1 MLKDSRYKKLVEIV
15 SNKLSCSAHNLD
27 HVFRV
32 YKLCMLIA
40 EAEDGVDLEV
50 LIPAALL
57 HDIARVEESQDQ
69 SGTIDHAVLGSEMA
83 EEILLNLEYDIEK
96 INRIKHCIIAHRFR
110 TGNEPKTIE
119 AKILFDADKLD
130 VIGATGIARTFMLA
144 GQFGQRLNQ
153 NNELDQ
159 YLESNSVENGR
170 LKDVSKHSPLIEY
183 EIKFKK
189 IPNKLYTDKAKSIG
203 HKRLEYMENYFNQLS
218 SEFEGIE

>member
-1 MLKDSRYKKLVEIV
+1 M
-15 SNKLSCSAHNLD
+15 
-27 HVFRV
+27 
-32 YKLCMLIA
+32 A
-40 EAEDGVDLEV
+40 EA
-50 LIPAALL
+50 
-57 HDIARVEESQDQ
+57 
-69 SGTIDHAVLGSEMA
+69 
-83 EEILLNLEYDIEK
+83 ILLNLEYDIEK
-96 INRIKHCIIAHRFR
+96 VNRIKHCIIAHRFR

-144 GQFGQRLNQ
+144 GQFGQRINQ

-159 YLESNSVENGR
+159 YLENNSVENGR

-203 HKRLEYMENYFNQLS
+203 YKRLEYMENYFNQLS

>member
-15 SNKLSCSAHNLD
+15 SDKLSCSAHNLD

-69 SGTIDHAVLGSEMA
+69 SGKIDHAVLGSEIA
-83 EEILLNLEYDIEK
+83 EEILLNLEYDLEK
-96 INRIKHCIIAHRFR
+96 INRIKHCIISHRFR
-110 TGNEPKTIE
+110 AGNEPKTIE

-203 HKRLEYMENYFNQLS
+203 LKRLEYMENYFNQLS
-218 SEFEGIE
+218 CEFEGIE

>member
-1 MLKDSRYKKLVEIV
+1 MLKDNRYKKLVEIV
-15 SNKLSCSAHNLD
+15 SDKLSCSAHNLD

-69 SGTIDHAVLGSEMA
+69 SGEIDHAVLGSEMA

-159 YLESNSVENGR
+159 YLENNSVENGR

-203 HKRLEYMENYFNQLS
+203 IKRLEYMENYFNQLS